1 MIRRRHPGCVSS
13 CGGTACPARTSAPW
27 RRRYQDRPTRCV
39 AIAVQP
45 SAVGNLGPGASEHC
59 RDCRKDSSPT
69 RLAVPGREGPA
80 PAPFRRRMT
89 GTPPGGSRTRVA
101 CSAPVSPSL
110 PTCAPVSMLS
120 TPAPSTQVRYE
131 ITRKSHRKPIPAPH
145 EIRPGWPRP
154 STGTSL
160 HRCRLIVDT
169 AGRRPRCRPCA
180 SRVQIWLICVPPRA

>member
-27 RRRYQDRPTRCV
+27 RRRCQDRPTKCV

-101 CSAPVSPSL
+101 CSAPYHQACRPAHPSACFQHRRPQL
-110 PTCAPVSMLS
+110 RCATRS
-120 TPAPSTQVRYE
+120 
-131 ITRKSHRKPIPAPH
+131 RKSHRKPIPAPH
-145 EIRPGWPRP
+145 EIRPGHGPRP
-154 STGTSL
+154 ARHYIVVASSL
-160 HRCRLIVDT
+160 TQPGV
-169 AGRRPRCRPCA
+169 GRRCRPCA